1 MNTINDKID
10 KAILDFYLTADDQTI
25 DHILDEHIDNMDE
38 FNKQKDKY
46 LKKIRFLAKSI
57 ANQQKNEQ
65 LLNLAVEKIQNAI
78 KNNIDKPIA
87 YFNKL
92 VASQKT
98 VTYYRNLDQLSKEDI
113 IEIIK
118 DQNLVELIEKLEH
131 NEI

>member
-38 FNKQKDKY
+38 FNKQNDKY
-46 LKKIRFLAKSI
+46 LKKIRFLTKSI

>member
-46 LKKIRFLAKSI
+46 LKKIRFLTKSI

>member
-87 YFNKL
+87 HFNKL

-113 IEIIK
+113 IEIIR

>member
-10 KAILDFYLTADDQTI
+10 KAILNFYLTADDQTI

>member
-78 KNNIDKPIA
+78 KNNIDNPIA

-98 VTYYRNLDQLSKEDI
+98 VAYYRNLDQLSKEDI

>member
-46 LKKIRFLAKSI
+46 LKKIRFLTKSI

-98 VTYYRNLDQLSKEDI
+98 VAYYRNLDQLSKEDI

>member
-98 VTYYRNLDQLSKEDI
+98 VAYYRNLDQLSKEDI